1 MRPRGKAGLK
11 PRHNIIIG
19 GKRTPGGLMGRFP
32 GGGKV
37 SLAGVRSP
45 PLRGEAHP
53 NAACLPGEGL
63 ETTLKAVF
71 SEGRTPCVRVARP
84 DSSRGIAFP
93 PVRLR

>member
-1 MRPRGKAGLK
+1 M
-11 PRHNIIIG
+11 IIG

-37 SLAGVRSP
+37 SLAGVQSP
-45 PLRGEAHP
+45 PLQGWTVQGRWPRGE
-53 NAACLPGEGL
+53 NPGL
-63 ETTLKAVF
+63 TRKAVF

-84 DSSRGIAFP
+84 YASRGIAFP